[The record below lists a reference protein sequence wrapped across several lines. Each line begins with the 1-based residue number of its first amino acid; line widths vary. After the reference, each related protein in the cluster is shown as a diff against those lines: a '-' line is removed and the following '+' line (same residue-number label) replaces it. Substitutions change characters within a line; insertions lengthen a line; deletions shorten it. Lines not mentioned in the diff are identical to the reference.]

1 MLHSVVLVAF
11 DYLINVEPA
20 ESLTNLMF
28 LPVEILMKI
37 CHIIHSQVI
46 DYVDRGGKH
55 FMVILG

>member
-20 ESLTNLMF
+20 ESLTNLKF

-37 CHIIHSQVI
+37 CHVIHSQVI
-46 DYVDRGGKH
+46 DYVDRSGKH